1 MEEISFGNCT
11 MSGETQELFQMVD
24 FSSVY
29 WEGHY
34 GTYIK
39 LDFSENFGGFIS
51 VYHREQTQKY
61 QDKIIRE
68 FQEIIKNKSLTGISC
83 LSCIRH

>member
-1 MEEISFGNCT
+1 MEEISFGNC
-11 MSGETQELFQMVD
+11 MSGETQEYFRWLIFRQFIGKD
-24 FSSVY
+24 II
-29 WEGHY
+29 

-51 VYHREQTQKY
+51 LYHKQQTQKY

-68 FQEIIKNKSLTGISC
+68 FQEIIKKTKLLTWISIHGYQ
-83 LSCIRH
+83 S